1 MRPRRRLAAVTGA
14 VAAAAIPL
22 WPQVASAGSAEPPDQ
37 QATTTF
43 YVEVTTFITCQVD
56 ATVERFGS
64 NLSLSTRVV
73 SDEPECLDNAMSVYV
88 EFTSTDGASLSAS
101 SGGTGR
107 VESLSVQGVSHVSR
121 TIHAINFTVCNCG
134 QTVELHPK

>member
-1 MRPRRRLAAVTGA
+1 MQPRRRLAAVTGA

-22 WPQVASAGSAEPPDQ
+22 WPHVASAGSSGPPDQ

-56 ATVERFGS
+56 AKVERFGS

-121 TIHAINFTVCNCG
+121 TIHAITFTVCNCG
-134 QTVELHPK
+134 QTVE